1 MDTTELIESFSEFKE
16 FKNIDRVTMMNI
28 LEDVFRNIIIKKYG
42 DDSNYDIII
51 NPDKGDLEMWR
62 NREIVHDGE
71 VEDDN
76 REIAYSD
83 AVKIEPDFEIGEEVS
98 EEVFLEDFGRRN
110 VLAIKQFLASKIN
123 DLEKD
128 SIYKKYKD
136 RVGEIVT
143 GEVYQ
148 VWKKEILILDDEGN
162 ELLLPKSEQIPS
174 DYFKKGDNLIFAAFG
189 GGFTWGSLYLKWS
202 YNN

>member
-1 MDTTELIESFSEFKE
+1 MDTSELIESFSEFKE
-16 FKNIDRVTMMNI
+16 FKNIDRVTRMNI
-28 LEDVFRNIIIKKYG
+28 LEDVFRSVIIRKYG

-62 NREIVHDGE
+62 NREIVYDGE

-76 REIAYSD
+76 KQIAYED
-83 AVKIEPDFEIGEEVS
+83 AIKIEPDFEVGEEVS
-98 EEVFLEDFGRRN
+98 EEVKMVDFGRRN
-110 VLAIKQFLASKIN
+110 ILAIKQFLASKIN

-143 GEVYQ
+143 G
-148 VWKKEILILDDEGN
+148 
-162 ELLLPKSEQIPS
+162 
-174 DYFKKGDNLIFAAFG
+174 
-189 GGFTWGSLYLKWS
+189 
-202 YNN
+202 